1 MGNWLGK
8 EVQAHPRA
16 HPSPGVRVKVRM
28 TRTQLKELMSQVDP
42 TRGDAELGPLIMRE
56 CLEGR
61 LPAPVI
67 IPSSDGG
74 ERKKQLST
82 IVEET

>member
-8 EVQAHPRA
+8 KAQVHPRA
-16 HPSPGVRVKVRM
+16 QPSPGVRVKVGM
-28 TRTQLKELMSQVDP
+28 TRTQLRELMSQVDP
-42 TRGDAELGPLIMRE
+42 SRGDAELSPLILLE

-67 IPSSDGG
+67 IPGG
-74 ERKKQLST
+74 ECKQQLCT
-82 IVEET
+82 ISEET

>member
-8 EVQAHPRA
+8 KVQGHPRA
-16 HPSPGVRVKVRM
+16 QPSPGIQVKVRM
-28 TRTQLKELMSQVDP
+28 TRTQLKELMSRVDP
-42 TRGDAELGPLIMRE
+42 SQGDAELGPLIMQER
-56 CLEGR
+56 LEGR

-67 IPSSDGG
+67 VPSGDGG
-74 ERKKQLST
+74 EREKQLST